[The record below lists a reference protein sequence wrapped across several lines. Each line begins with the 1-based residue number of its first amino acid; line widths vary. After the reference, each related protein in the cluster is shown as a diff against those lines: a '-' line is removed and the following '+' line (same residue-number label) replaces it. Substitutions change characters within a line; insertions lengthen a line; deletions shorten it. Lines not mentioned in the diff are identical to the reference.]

1 MTTAVSTQIQ
11 LVERPTGWPT
21 QQNFRTVTI
30 ELPDLAP
37 GQVRVAN
44 EFISVDPYM
53 RGRMSNARSYTPP
66 YALEAT
72 MTGGAIGRVVEST
85 AEGFS
90 VGDVVLHQFGWR
102 DIVQEDASGFRVVQE
117 LPGVPIS
124 AYLGILG
131 MTAFA
136 AYVGLFAVAGMKEG
150 DTVFISGA
158 AGAVGTAA
166 GQIARLRG
174 AKHVVGSAGSAEK
187 VELLTSKYGYNAA
200 FNYKDAP
207 VMEQLNAAA
216 PDGIDVF
223 FDNVGGDHLEAAFDA
238 FNDGGRAALCG
249 AIVGYNVT
257 EPVAGPKNMA
267 NIITRA
273 LTVQGFTIGKYLDL
287 YADFSR
293 EMTAWFQ
300 AGEIEFDETVVVGL
314 DNAVDALLDQM
325 RGANIGKMVVK
336 IGA

>member
-37 GQVRVAN
+37 GQLRVAN

-300 AGEIEFDETVVVGL
+300 AGEIEFDETVVDGL